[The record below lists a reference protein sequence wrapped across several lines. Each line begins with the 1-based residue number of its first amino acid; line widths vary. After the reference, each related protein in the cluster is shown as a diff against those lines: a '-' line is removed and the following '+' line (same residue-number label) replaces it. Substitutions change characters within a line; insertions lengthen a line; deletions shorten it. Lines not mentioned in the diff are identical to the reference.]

1 MKFIIIGLG
10 HFGSSLGQNLTMMG
24 HEVIGVDNNM
34 VSVEDNKGLM
44 THTVCL
50 NASDSQAVS
59 SLPISDADAVI
70 VCIGLNEGANLLAT
84 ANMKLMKSKHLI
96 CRAISPLHR
105 TVLEAMQVDDII
117 FLEEETAHRWAK
129 KLDMKGAV
137 DVYEISGEY
146 NIVEVTVPKR
156 YVGKTLQESL
166 IRSNYNLLV
175 LSTITMSEQKNRIG
189 LPIKIKQIQ
198 EMASAKTVLNNND
211 IMILYGKT
219 KDFDSF
225 LKDI

>member
-10 HFGSSLGQNLTMMG
+10 HFGSSLGQNLTIMG

-34 VSVEDNKGLM
+34 VNVEDNKGLM
-44 THTVCL
+44 THTICL

-59 SLPISDADAVI
+59 SLPINDADAVI

-84 ANMKLMKSKHLI
+84 ANMKLMKAKHLI

-105 TVLEAMQVDDII
+105 TVLEAMQVDEIVY
-117 FLEEETAHRWAK
+117 LEEETAHRWAK
-129 KLDMKGAV
+129 KLNMKSAI
-137 DVYEISGEY
+137 DVHEIAGDF

-156 YVGKTLQESL
+156 FVGKTLQESQ

-175 LSTITMSEQKNRIG
+175 LSTIKMIEQKNVIG
-189 LPIKIKQIQ
+189 ITIKIKQIQ
-198 EMASAKTVLNNND
+198 EMASAITILDEND
-211 IMILYGKT
+211 IMILYGKI
-219 KDFDSF
+219 KDFESF

>member
-10 HFGSSLGQNLTMMG
+10 HFGSSLGEKLSALG

-34 VSVEDNKGLM
+34 VNVEDYKDLM
-44 THTVCL
+44 THTICL

-84 ANMKLMKSKHLI
+84 ANMKLMKARHLI

-105 TVLEAMQVDDII
+105 TVLEAMQVDEIVY
-117 FLEEETAHRWAK
+117 LEEETAHRWAK
-129 KLDMKGAV
+129 KLNMKNAV
-137 DVYEISGEY
+137 DVHEIVGEF
-146 NIVEVTVPKR
+146 NIVEVTVPKHL
-156 YVGKTLQESL
+156 VGKTLQESQ

-175 LSTITMSEQKNRIG
+175 LSTIKITEQKNVIG
-189 LPIKIKQIQ
+189 ITTKTKQIQ
-198 EMASAKTVLNNND
+198 DMASAQTILNEND
-211 IMILYGKT
+211 IMVLYGKF
-219 KDFDSF
+219 KDFEAF
-225 LKDI
+225 LKDM